1 MDGHLVPPPV
11 VARFMHVCVVCGAG
25 TREGRPANGSMRLF
39 ITPWGKN
46 SFTLDWSTV
55 PNDGAAT
62 LLFDGKQTKAG
73 PLEQKPLFVQ

>member
-1 MDGHLVPPPV
+1 
-11 VARFMHVCVVCGAG
+11 
-25 TREGRPANGSMRLF
+25 MRLF
-39 ITPWGKN
+39 ITHWGKN